1 MAPTERKAPN
11 SRFPGRRIVSGPDRF
26 TIGVGLVALIAG
38 VALLALSSDVVISI
52 VGACLL
58 GLSAVAFVALAFLM
72 VGESEDR
79 DYPNNHHHA

>member
-1 MAPTERKAPN
+1 MVPKERIALSSSVPD
-11 SRFPGRRIVSGPDRF
+11 RRIVSGPDRF
-26 TIGVGLVALIAG
+26 TIAFGLLALIAG
-38 VALLALSSDVVISI
+38 VGLLALSSDVLLSI

-72 VGESEDR
+72 IGESEDR